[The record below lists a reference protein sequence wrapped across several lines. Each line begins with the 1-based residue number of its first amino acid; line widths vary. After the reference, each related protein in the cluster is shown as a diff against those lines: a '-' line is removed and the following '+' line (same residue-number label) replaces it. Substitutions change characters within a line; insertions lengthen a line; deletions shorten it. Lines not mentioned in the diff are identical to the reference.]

1 MERSMLVDICDYNKD
16 WGSIVEIAANSGI
29 QFLDFHFDSNS
40 LRGFESDFVE
50 DQNENGKVVL
60 SKIDADSHSEH
71 EVQYSISSQDILSS
85 YLERWV
91 PIPYFSNDQ
100 ARQNGGPFN
109 WARAR
114 LVRNPKAN
122 DKSLLLQVALDTTV
136 LIEGDPQYY
145 LQPSF
150 NDADVEREFHF
161 SSKFEIVKTLIRN
174 GCEDP
179 ETFNIEDDGAWVSD
193 WVKLVHRQYIG
204 DGSYNQ
210 LLHPDSQLE
219 PWALFVAFI
228 EFISSA
234 VSLPTLRIKHSA
246 YSLKGAA
253 SIDVDLILDIG
264 NSRTCGLLV
273 EQPHSGQSQNQLD
286 LESISQISLR
296 DLSDPR
302 FEYSGLFE
310 SRVEFADQVFGE
322 DRFSRLSGRN
332 NAFLWPS
339 FVRFGPE
346 ALRLISKDRGNEEYS
361 GLSSPKRY
369 LWDNSLFTQRWR
381 IHNWENN
388 SRLPRSMAAVLPE
401 LTPAGDNKAQ
411 LMEEVTKRLRD
422 PRDLSTGKTATHAEF
437 SKSSLYGFMIAEV
450 IAQVFRQINDPK
462 YRGSKTSKTVARSLK
477 RVIITLPTATPRQEQ
492 AIVKSKVKGAI
503 KLLWSRM
510 VKMGQVTAKSEPE
523 VIIEWD
529 EASCTQVMYLYSE
542 IIHKFDGKISD
553 FLNAYGKKR
562 SHPKFRDQG
571 NPKDVNSL
579 KIACID
585 IGGGTTDIM
594 VTTYYQ
600 QEKVEL
606 YPVQEFR
613 EGFRRAGDDLL
624 ASIIENLIIGKIR
637 SAVTTNKNAAELESN
652 IMNLFGR
659 SVAGRTTSQRH
670 SQRQFTIKFFAPLA
684 LEILNLDFGD
694 KTSKKVRIKDFDFSK
709 SLNEVCDYIEV
720 PFSKLIDKWKLL
732 DFEFE
737 VEKSELNQLIEE
749 VFQLVFENIAEV
761 VSHLNVDCIL
771 LTGRTTQN
779 NKIKDLLKNVC
790 AVSPNRVIAISDY
803 HTGSWYPFRGAQNTV
818 GDPKSSVAVGA
829 MLIALT
835 GSQRVSGLYI
845 KSDSFSMKPVDK
857 YIGRLENSSQVKADD
872 LYFFPEMDG
881 DECEISMMTDTFIGS
896 RQLNVDW
903 WTATPLYKLY
913 FIETGKG
920 TLPFKVTLQK
930 RPITNGSQDDKL
942 ARDAVKEPI
951 VIANAVDA
959 EGKPMKRHVAFS
971 LQTLGF
977 TEEYWLDTGAFRI

>member
-1 MERSMLVDICDYNKD
+1 MIVDICDYNKD
-16 WGSIVEIAANSGI
+16 WGSVVEIAANSGI

-40 LRGFESDFVE
+40 LRGFESEFFE
-50 DQNENGKVVL
+50 GQNEEGKVVL
-60 SKIDADSHSEH
+60 GKIDVDSDAEY
-71 EVQYSISSQDILSS
+71 EVRYSISSKDILAT

-91 PIPYFSNDQ
+91 PIPYFSSDQ

-114 LVRNPKAN
+114 LVGNPTAT
-122 DKSLLLQVALDTTV
+122 DKSHLLQVALDTAV
-136 LIEGDPQYY
+136 LIEGDPEDY

-161 SSKFEIVKTLIRN
+161 SSNFEIVKTLIRN

-193 WVKLVHRQYIG
+193 WVKLIHKTYIG
-204 DGSYNQ
+204 DGSYNE

-219 PWALFVAFI
+219 PWAFYVAFT
-228 EFISSA
+228 EFIATA
-234 VSLPTLRIKHSA
+234 VNLPILRLKHSQ
-246 YSLKGAA
+246 YSLKSTA

-273 EQPHSGQSQNQLD
+273 EQPHRSTGHSELD
-286 LESISQISLR
+286 LESITQVSLR

-310 SRVEFADQVFGE
+310 SRVEFADQVFGA
-322 DRFSRLSGRN
+322 DVFSRMSGRN

-346 ALRLISKDRGNEEYS
+346 ALRLISNDRGNEEYS

-369 LWDNSLFTQRWR
+369 LWDNSLFTQKWR
-381 IHNWENN
+381 IHNWESN
-388 SRLPRSMAAVLPE
+388 SRLPRSMAAALPL
-401 LTPAGDNKAQ
+401 LTPAGDSREQ
-411 LMEEVTKRLRD
+411 LRKEVHGRLREQ
-422 PRDLSTGKTATHAEF
+422 RDTDTSKTANNVEF

-462 YRGSKTSKTVARSLK
+462 YRGAKTSKTVSRNLK

-503 KLLWSRM
+503 RLLWDRM
-510 VKMGQVTAKSEPE
+510 EKMGQVTPKSEPE

-542 IIHKFDGKISD
+542 IIHKFDGKMSE
-553 FLNAYGKKR
+553 FLNVYGKKR
-562 SHPKFRDQG
+562 SHPRLEAEGDPQ
-571 NPKDVNSL
+571 DVNSL

-600 QEKVEL
+600 QEQVEL

-624 ASIIENLIIGKIR
+624 ASIIENLIIGKLK
-637 SAVTTNKNAAELESN
+637 SAVSKNENANELKTL
-652 IMNLFGR
+652 ITNLFGR
-659 SVAGRTTSQRH
+659 SVAGKTTSQRH
-670 SQRQFTIKFFAPLA
+670 SQRQFSIKFFAPLA
-684 LEILNLDFGD
+684 LEILNLDFGNSEA
-694 KTSKKVRIKDFDFSK
+694 KTVSVKDYDFSK
-709 SLNEVCDYIEV
+709 NLNAVCDYIEI
-720 PFSKLIDKWKLL
+720 PFGKLIENWKLL
-732 DFEFE
+732 DFKFE
-737 VEKSELNQLIEE
+737 VKKSELNRLIEN
-749 VFQLVFENIAEV
+749 VFKYVFENISEV
-761 VSHLNVDCIL
+761 ISHLNVDCIL
-771 LTGRTTQN
+771 LTGRTTKN
-779 NKIKDLLKNVC
+779 DKIKDLLKSSC
-790 AVSPNRVIAISDY
+790 AIAPNRVIPISDY
-803 HTGSWYPFRGAQNTV
+803 HTGSWYPFRSAQNTV

-845 KSDSFSMKPVDK
+845 SSDRFSMKPVDN
-857 YIGRLENSSQVKADD
+857 YVGRLANAVQVKDED
-872 LYFFPEMDG
+872 LYFYPEMTDN
-881 DECEISMMTDTFIGS
+881 ECEISMMTDTFIGS
-896 RQLNVDW
+896 RQLNVDR

-913 FIETGKG
+913 FVETGKG
-920 TLPFKVTLQK
+920 QLPFKVTLEK
-930 RPITNGSQDDKL
+930 RPIANAANDERL
-942 ARDAVKEPI
+942 VRDAVKEPI
-951 VIANAVDA
+951 VIARVEDA
-959 EGKPMKRHVAFS
+959 NGRSMRRQVAFS
-971 LQTLGF
+971 LQTLGI
-977 TEEYWLDTGAFRI
+977 TEEYWLDTGAFNI

>member
-1 MERSMLVDICDYNKD
+1 MELSMLVDICDYDKD
-16 WGSIVEIAANSGI
+16 WGSVVEIAANSGI
-29 QFLDFHFDSNS
+29 QFLDFNFDANS
-40 LRGFESDFVE
+40 LRGFESDFFE
-50 DQNENGKVVL
+50 NQNEQGIVVL
-60 SKIDADSHSEH
+60 SKIDVGSHSEH
-71 EVQYSISSQDILSS
+71 EVQYSISVQDILAS
-85 YLERWV
+85 YLGHWV
-91 PIPYFSNDQ
+91 PIPYFSSDQ
-100 ARQNGGPFN
+100 ARQDGGPFN

-114 LVRNPKAN
+114 LDYTSEAN
-122 DKSLLLQVALDTTV
+122 KDSLQLQVALDTTV
-136 LIEGDPQYY
+136 LIEGDHQYY

-150 NDADVEREFHF
+150 NDADVEREYLF
-161 SSKFEIVKTLIRN
+161 SSKFEIIKQLIRN

-193 WVKLVHRQYIG
+193 WVKSIHGQYID

-210 LLHPDSQLE
+210 LLHPNSQLE

-228 EFISSA
+228 ELIASA
-234 VSLPTLRIKHSA
+234 ANFPTLKIKHSA
-246 YSLKGAA
+246 YSLKTAA
-253 SIDVDLILDIG
+253 SVDVDLILDIG

-273 EQPHSGQSQNQLD
+273 EHPHSNQSQNQLD

-296 DLSDPR
+296 DLNDPR

-381 IHNWENN
+381 IHNRESN

-401 LTPAGDNKAQ
+401 LTAAGDNKAQ
-411 LMEEVTKRLRD
+411 LLDEVSKRLRD
-422 PRDLSTGKTATHAEF
+422 PRDLNLGKTATHAEF

-462 YRGSKTSKTVARSLK
+462 YRGSKASKTVARSLK

-510 VKMGQVTAKSEPE
+510 IKMGQVTAKSEPE

-553 FLNAYGKKR
+553 FLSAYGKKR
-562 SHPKFRDQG
+562 RHPEFEGQDDL
-571 NPKDVNSL
+571 KDVNSL

-585 IGGGTTDIM
+585 IGGGTTDVM

-600 QEKVEL
+600 QEQVEL
-606 YPVQEFR
+606 HPVQEFR
-613 EGFRRAGDDLL
+613 EGFRQAGDDLL
-624 ASIIENLIIGKIR
+624 ASIIENLIIGKIIDAA
-637 SAVTTNKNAAELESN
+637 STNVNRVEIQAK
-652 IMNLFGR
+652 IMNIFGK

-670 SQRQFTIKFFAPLA
+670 AQRQFTIKFFAPLA

-694 KTSKKVRIKDFDFSK
+694 KTSKRVCIKDFEFSK
-709 SLNEVCDYIEV
+709 NLNEVCDYIEL
-720 PFSKLIDKWKLL
+720 PFSGLADNWKLL
-732 DFEFE
+732 GLEFE
-737 VEKSELNQLIEE
+737 VKKSELSQLIEE
-749 VFQLVFENIAEV
+749 VFRLVFENISEV
-761 VSHLNVDCIL
+761 ISHLNVDCIL

-779 NKIKDLLKNVC
+779 DKVKDLLKNIC
-790 AVSPNRVIAISDY
+790 AISPNRVIAISDY

-845 KSDSFSMKPVDK
+845 KSDSFSMRPVDK
-857 YIGRLENSSQVKADD
+857 YIGRLENSSQVKAAD

-881 DECEISMMTDTFIGS
+881 EECEISMMTDTFIGS
-896 RQLNVDW
+896 RQLDVDW

-913 FIETGKG
+913 FVETGKG
-920 TLPFKVTLQK
+920 KLPLKVTLQK
-930 RPITNGSQDDKL
+930 RPITNGSHDDKL
-942 ARDAVKEPI
+942 TRDAVKEPI

-959 EGKPMKRHVAFS
+959 EGKPMKRHVAFR
-971 LQTLGF
+971 LQTLGI

>member
-1 MERSMLVDICDYNKD
+1 MIIDICDYNKD
-16 WGSIVEIAANSGI
+16 WGPVVEIAANSGI

-40 LRGFESDFVE
+40 LKGFESGFYE
-50 DQNENGKVVL
+50 AQNENGNVVL
-60 SKIDADSHSEH
+60 NKSDIESHSGGD
-71 EVQYSISSQDILSS
+71 VQYSISSQDVLTTYI
-85 YLERWV
+85 ERWV
-91 PIPYFSNDQ
+91 PIPYFSSDQ
-100 ARQNGGPFN
+100 ARSDGGPYN

-114 LVRNPKAN
+114 LVKNPDEDAG
-122 DKSLLLQVALDTTV
+122 SLLLQIALDTTV
-136 LIEGDPQYY
+136 LMDGDPQDY

-150 NDADVEREFHF
+150 VDADVEREFNF
-161 SSKFEIVKTLIRN
+161 SSEFEIVKSLIRN
-174 GCEDP
+174 GCENP
-179 ETFNIEDDGAWVSD
+179 STFSIEEDGAWVSD
-193 WVKLVHRQYIG
+193 WVKSIHKQYIG
-204 DGSYNQ
+204 DESHNE
-210 LLHPDSQLE
+210 LLHPNSQLE
-219 PWALFVAFI
+219 PWACYIAFV

-234 VSLPTLRIKHSA
+234 VSLPTLRLKHST
-246 YSLKGAA
+246 YSLRGAHCV
-253 SIDVDLILDIG
+253 DVDLILDIG
-264 NSRTCGLLV
+264 NSRTCGLLA
-273 EQPHSGQSQNQLD
+273 EHPQSGKSQTGLD
-286 LESISQISLR
+286 LQSISQVSLR

-369 LWDNSLFTQRWR
+369 LWDNSLFTQKWR

-411 LMEEVTKRLRD
+411 LRSEISTRLRD
-422 PRDLSTGKTATHAEF
+422 RRETNADETATHAEF
-437 SKSSLYGFMIAEV
+437 SRSSLYGFMIAEV

-503 KLLWSRM
+503 RLLWSRM
-510 VKMGQVTAKSEPE
+510 IKMGQVTEGSEPE

-542 IIHKFDGKISD
+542 IIHKFDGKISE
-553 FLNAYGKKR
+553 FLEVQGKKR
-562 SHPKFRDQG
+562 LHPALEQQA
-571 NPKDVNSL
+571 NPKNVNSL

-585 IGGGTTDIM
+585 IGGGTTDVM

-600 QEKVEL
+600 QEQVEL

-624 ASIIENLIIGKIR
+624 ASIIEGLIIEKFKSTLKTR
-637 SAVTTNKNAAELESN
+637 ENSAELKSA
-652 IMNLFGR
+652 IMNLFGI
-659 SVAGRTTSQRH
+659 SVAGRTTAQRH
-670 SQRQFTIKFFAPLA
+670 AQRQFTIKFFAPLA
-684 LEILNLDFGD
+684 LEILNLDFGG
-694 KTSKKVRIKDFDFSK
+694 KPAKMVRIKDFDFAQN
-709 SLNEVCDYIEV
+709 LNQVCEYIEKPLAGLV
-720 PFSKLIDKWKLL
+720 KNWKLL

-737 VEKSELNQLIEE
+737 VRKSELDRLIEG
-749 VFQLVFENIAEV
+749 VFKFIFENISEV
-761 VSHLNVDCIL
+761 ISHLNVDCIL
-771 LTGRTTQN
+771 LTGRTTKN
-779 NKIKDLLKNVC
+779 SKITDLLKNCC
-790 AVSPNRVIAISDY
+790 AISPNRIVSISDY
-803 HTGSWYPFRGAQNTV
+803 YTGSWYPFKSSQNTV

-845 KSDSFSMKPVDK
+845 SSDRFAMKSVDK
-857 YIGRLENSSQVKADD
+857 YIGRLENAGQVKARD
-872 LYFFPEMDG
+872 LYFFPEMEG

-896 RQLNVDW
+896 RQLNVDRW
-903 WTATPLYKLY
+903 MATPLYKLY
-913 FIETGKG
+913 FVETGMG
-920 TLPFKVTLQK
+920 QLPFKVTLEK
-930 RPITNGSQDDKL
+930 RPIAIQSTDDKL
-942 ARDAVKEPI
+942 LGDAIKEPI
-951 VIANAVDA
+951 VIATAVDA
-959 EGKPMKRHVAFS
+959 HGRNMKSHVGFS
-971 LQTLGF
+971 LQTLGN
-977 TEEYWLDTGAFRI
+977 TEEYWLDTGAFKI

>member
-1 MERSMLVDICDYNKD
+1 MLVDVCDYSKD
-16 WGSIVEIAANSGI
+16 WGSVVEIAANSGI
-29 QFLDFHFDSNS
+29 QFLDFHFDGNKS
-40 LRGFESDFVE
+40 RVFESNFCE
-50 DQNENGKVVL
+50 DRSDTDKTILG
-60 SKIDADSHSEH
+60 KIDPENHSVH
-71 EVQYSISSQDILSS
+71 DVQYSISSQDIVAV

-91 PIPYFSNDQ
+91 PIPYFSTEQ

-114 LVRNPKAN
+114 LIQSTENN
-122 DKSLLLQVALDTTV
+122 DRSLFLQVALDTTI
-136 LIEGDPQYY
+136 LIDGDPEDY

-150 NDADVEREFHF
+150 RDADVEREFRF
-161 SSKFEIVKTLIRN
+161 SSNFEAVKTLIRN
-174 GCEDP
+174 GCENP
-179 ETFNIEDDGAWVSD
+179 ETFTILDDGAWVSD
-193 WVKLVHRQYIG
+193 WVKSIHKQYIG
-204 DGSYNQ
+204 DGNHND
-210 LLHPDSQLE
+210 LLHLDSQLE
-219 PWALFVAFI
+219 PWAIYIALMELI
-228 EFISSA
+228 DDA
-234 VSLPTLRIKHSA
+234 VNLPLLRITHSK
-246 YSLKGAA
+246 YSLRDTP

-273 EQPHSGQSQNQLD
+273 EHPHSGQNQSQLD
-286 LESISQISLR
+286 LESISQIALR

-322 DRFSRLSGRN
+322 DSFSRLSGRN

-369 LWDNSLFTQRWR
+369 LWDNSLFKQKWR

-388 SRLPRSMAAVLPE
+388 SRLPRSMAAALPE
-401 LTPAGDNKAQ
+401 LTPAGDNIDQ
-411 LMEEVTKRLRD
+411 LREELVRKYRD
-422 PRDLSTGKTATHAEF
+422 PRDTNTKLTATHAQF

-450 IAQVFRQINDPK
+450 IAQVFRQINDPR
-462 YRGSKTSKTVARSLK
+462 YRGAKTSKTAPRNLK

-510 VKMGQVTAKSEPE
+510 TKMGQVTEGSAPE

-542 IIHKFDGKISD
+542 IIHKFDGKISE
-553 FLNAYGKKR
+553 FLGFYGKKR
-562 SHPKFRDQG
+562 NHPNLKTDG
-571 NPKDVNSL
+571 NSKKVNSL

-600 QEKVEL
+600 QEQVEL

-624 ASIIENLIIGKIR
+624 ASIIENLIIAKFK
-637 SAVTTNKNAAELESN
+637 SAVGTNKNSAELESV

-659 SVAGRTTSQRH
+659 SVAGRTTSQRQM
-670 SQRQFTIKFFAPLA
+670 QRQFTVKFFAPLA

-694 KTSKKVRIKDFDFSK
+694 ADTKTINVKDFDFSK
-709 SLNEVCDYIEV
+709 SFNQVSSYIEN
-720 PFSKLIDKWKLL
+720 PFREFIENWKLIDFN
-732 DFEFE
+732 FEIK
-737 VEKSELNQLIEE
+737 KSELNRIIES
-749 VFQLVFENIAEV
+749 VFKYVFENISEV
-761 VSHLNVDCIL
+761 ISHLNVDCIL
-771 LTGRTTQN
+771 LTGRTTKN
-779 NKIKDLLKNVC
+779 DKIKDLLKNVC
-790 AVSPNRVIAISDY
+790 AISPNRFIAISDY
-803 HTGSWYPFRGAQNTV
+803 HTGSWYPFRGARNTV

-845 KSDSFSMKPVDK
+845 SSDRFSMKQVDH
-857 YIGRLENSSQVKADD
+857 YIGRLSNAGQVKAED
-872 LYFFPEMDG
+872 LYFFPEM
-881 DECEISMMTDTFIGS
+881 EENKCEISMMTDTFIGS
-896 RQLNVDW
+896 RQLNVDR

-913 FIETGKG
+913 FVKTNEGR
-920 TLPFKVTLQK
+920 LPFKVTLEK
-930 RPITNGSQDDKL
+930 RATANISRDESL
-942 ARDAVKEPI
+942 ADNAIKEPI
-951 VIANAVDA
+951 VVTGAFDA
-959 EGKPMKRHVAFS
+959 DGRNRKSNVAFS
-971 LQTLGF
+971 LQTLGN
-977 TEEYWLDTGAFRI
+977 TEEYWLDTGAFNI